1 MKNSNLLHIEFSSI
15 DKLLI
20 KVFLQLVGTRGL
32 DGNSGPVGPIQDPKT
47 RKSHGYKMDGVQ
59 PYL

>member
-20 KVFLQLVGTRGL
+20 KVFLQLVFKRY
-32 DGNSGPVGPIQDPKT
+32 S
-47 RKSHGYKMDGVQ
+47 
-59 PYL
+59 